1 MEKEIRKSTGL
12 ADQATK
18 RLRDFIVNEKYQP
31 GDLLPG
37 EIELS
42 QKLGVSRTIIR
53 EALSRFRMM
62 GIVESRRRRGMILT
76 SPDILSGFELAID
89 GTWLEADTQRE
100 LFELRLMMEIG
111 LSDLLVKKKTARLI
125 AKLSSII
132 DREQDAK
139 TEA

>member
-111 LSDLLVKKKTARLI
+111 LSDL
-125 AKLSSII
+125 
-132 DREQDAK
+132 
-139 TEA
+139 

>member
-1 MEKEIRKSTGL
+1 MEKAAQRSNGL

-18 RLRDFIVNEKYQP
+18 KLRDFIIREKFQP

-62 GIVESRRRRGMILT
+62 GIVESRRRRGMILQ
-76 SPDILSGFELAID
+76 SPDILSGVELALD
-89 GTWLEADTQRE
+89 ASWLQKETHRE
-100 LFELRLMMEIG
+100 VFEFRLMLE
-111 LSDLLVKKKTARLI
+111 
-125 AKLSSII
+125 
-132 DREQDAK
+132 
-139 TEA
+139 